1 MNLILLQQFILCI
14 DIVNIVMVMS
24 DPEWSVIEERIEKHE
39 KFCTTTTIFSSIV
52 IVRLLNK

>member
-24 DPEWSVIEERIEKHE
+24 DPEWSVTEERIEKHE
-39 KFCTTTTIFSSIV
+39 KFCTTTTDF
-52 IVRLLNK
+52 